1 MEPGLTPALGLGCLV
16 RKGEVGVLVLKALK
30 NCDGGGT
37 LAASLL
43 SKYAELK

>member
-16 RKGEVGVLVLKALK
+16 RKEVGVLVLKALK